1 MALVKH
7 MAVNLLG
14 RARVNTSLKNRRK
27 LAGWNL
33 AFLDPHSP
41 NRITHSPDCPG
52 GVTQRVSGLGGV
64 AHVRAPT
71 PLRRRP

>member
-1 MALVKH
+1 

-33 AFLDPHSP
+33 AFLETLI
-41 NRITHSPDCPG
+41 RQT
-52 GVTQRVSGLGGV
+52 
-64 AHVRAPT
+64 A
-71 PLRRRP
+71 